1 MSQRKKTDG
10 ERIAD
15 RVFSGRYQARGM
27 AFPSVLAVEIDRL
40 IRKRMGEAWDRGCE
54 QWFRYGEL
62 ASNPY
67 KGRRKK

>member
-1 MSQRKKTDG
+1 MSRRKTDG
-10 ERIAD
+10 EKVAND
-15 RVFSGRYQARGM
+15 TEGLGLVGKHY
-27 AFPSVLAVEIDRL
+27 LANRIDRL
-40 IRKRMGEAWDRGCE
+40 IRKRMAEAWDRGCE